1 MSSIHFPVIIQ
12 LLLLATAV
20 SIPIMRKK
28 FDSIMKIF
36 VVMSSLVAWILSVF
50 TMANVF
56 RNGAF
61 LYNFGNWTQ
70 KIGVQHLIDEFS
82 STMACVIM
90 TIATLIIIYSV
101 KDVEHEVK
109 QGQMGNYYT
118 LVFLL
123 LYSMV
128 GMTYTNDVF
137 NMYVFMEIL
146 SLTSCAIISARR
158 EKETFLAAFRYLMLN
173 TIGSLSVLI
182 GVGMLYMVTGYLN
195 MMEMSKVIAQVWQS
209 YPINILVS
217 LGFVIT
223 GLGIKAALFPL
234 HIWLPDAHSSAPTPS
249 SALLSGLVVKVYIFC
264 AAKILFRIIG
274 QSIIVALGVPTYI
287 SVFAALGM
295 IMGSVFAIGQKDIK
309 RLLAYSSVAQLGY
322 IFLGFGLAT
331 HQGFAASLF
340 HIVSHA
346 LMKTG
351 LFLSAGAIIYNKGKR
366 DIREFDGIGY
376 EMPITMGVFTISV
389 LGMIGIPG
397 INGFM
402 SKMYLSFAVLEADK
416 PFYILVI
423 LASSFLNAIYYLPI
437 VISAFLKESKERK
450 NVMILDKLPKSMLIP
465 MVIIAASCVI
475 MGIFPQ
481 LIMNTMEKVAPTFLT
496 LY

>member
-1 MSSIHFPVIIQ
+1 MSSVHIPVFIQ
-12 LLLLATAV
+12 LLLLATGV
-20 SIPIMRKK
+20 SIPIIRKK
-28 FDSIMKIF
+28 FDNVVKGTIVTSSII
-36 VVMSSLVAWILSVF
+36 AWILSVF
-50 TMANVF
+50 TMINVF
-56 RNGAF
+56 KNGAY

-82 STMACVIM
+82 STMVCVIM
-90 TIATLIIIYSV
+90 TIATLIIIYSI
-101 KDVEHEVK
+101 KDVEHEIKEK
-109 QGQMGNYYT
+109 QRGNYYT

-128 GMTYTNDVF
+128 GMTYTNDIF

-146 SLTSCAIISARR
+146 SLTSCAIISVKR

-173 TIGSLSVLI
+173 TIGSVSVLI
-182 GVGMLYMVTGYLN
+182 GIGMLYMVTGYLN
-195 MMEMSKVIAQVWQS
+195 MMEMSQVIAQVWQS

-217 LGFVIT
+217 LGFMIT
-223 GLGIKAALFPL
+223 GLGLKAALFPL

-274 QSIIVALGVPTYI
+274 KSIIVALGVPTYI
-287 SVFAALGM
+287 TVLAALGM

-331 HQGFAASLF
+331 TEGFAASLF

-351 LFLSAGAIIYNKGKR
+351 LFLSAGAIIYHKGKR

-402 SKMYLSFAVLEADK
+402 SKMYLSFAVLEAQK
-416 PFYILVI
+416 PIYILVI

-437 VISAFLKESKERK
+437 IISAFLKESKDRK
-450 NVMILDKLPKSMLIP
+450 NVMMVDKLPKSMLVP
-465 MVIIAASCVI
+465 MVIIATCCVI
-475 MGIFPQ
+475 MGVFPQ
-481 LIMNTMEKVAPTFLT
+481 LVMNTMQRVAPTFLT